1 MENKEIESSFTIGET
16 EYRFHKLTLRA
27 YYELQEILKSLE
39 DKEAEFRVVQCLTGC
54 PISEL
59 KKITYPNWL
68 SLWQETTTIIGSLV
82 GNTNEIKPILEFK
95 GVKYGFPTPE
105 SMTIGEFADL
115 EILFAAEDFQS
126 RLHEAAAILYRPILK
141 QTGEIITIE
150 EYDTEKCKERAQ
162 LFLDLP
168 LSSIK
173 SANSFFLRYAQLSL
187 NSIAVSLSQMPEM
200 QKMPQKD
207 QEVLQNILLQE
218 SGGVLSI
225 PFLEKTLS
233 DFQKLRHLDYE
244 VALTGLVGNQ
254 TKPKS
259 RISKLKELIQERV
272 KFLRQ
277 KRKAKK
283 AKKQNDN

>member
-1 MENKEIESSFTIGET
+1 MENIEIESSFTIGET
-16 EYRFHKLTLRA
+16 EYKFHKLTLRA
-27 YYELQEILKSLE
+27 YYELQDILKSLD

-54 PISEL
+54 PVSEL

-68 SLWQETTTIIGSLV
+68 SIWQETATIIGSLV
-82 GNTNEIKPILEFK
+82 GNTDEIKPILEFK
-95 GVKYGFPTPE
+95 GIKYGFPTPE
-105 SMTIGEFADL
+105 TMTIGEFADL
-115 EILFAAEDFQS
+115 EILFSADDFQT

-141 QTGEIITIE
+141 QSGEIILIE

-168 LSSIK
+168 LASIK
-173 SANSFFLRYAQLSL
+173 SANSFFLHYAQLSL
-187 NSIAVSLSQMPEM
+187 NSIAESLSQMPEM
-200 QKMPQKD
+200 KKMGQKD
-207 QEVLQNILLQE
+207 REALQNILLQE
-218 SGGVLSI
+218 SGGISSI

-244 VALTGLVGNQ
+244 VALTGLAGSP
-254 TKPKS
+254 TKPESK
-259 RISKLKELIQERV
+259 ISKLKELIQERV
-272 KFLRQ
+272 NFLRL